1 MTLTC
6 FSGDTDVELQLEHG
20 LTVFPPASSG
30 LKKFNILATNKYRGE
45 ATAYNQSDRYS
56 SRYDFCDLGE
66 HDFVHVLA
74 ILSLQLHTAGGDND
88 LTFLLIVA
96 DMSMC
101 NIQNTNFPHPL
112 YTYKATNVRDH
123 RGRHN
128 KSGVFSCINVENIVA
143 PCCFTKVNSKHD
155 RGARDIS
162 VLLESMYIAFDIKYC
177 DRSGWNNSEQDEDDE
192 LAGDDD
198 GRARGHVCILLNNKQ
213 IASIVNSLPPPNAER
228 KFDDDVST
236 SSRESTAKKYDDS
249 ASDKGDEDENSEES
263 SRSNY

>member
-1 MTLTC
+1 MFTSIVISPL
-6 FSGDTDVELQLEHG
+6 FK
-20 LTVFPPASSG
+20 TVLKNKSSS
-30 LKKFNILATNKYRGE
+30 LK
-45 ATAYNQSDRYS
+45 
-56 SRYDFCDLGE
+56 RYDFCDLGE

-198 GRARGHVCILLNNKQ
+198 GGRARGHVCLLLNNKQ